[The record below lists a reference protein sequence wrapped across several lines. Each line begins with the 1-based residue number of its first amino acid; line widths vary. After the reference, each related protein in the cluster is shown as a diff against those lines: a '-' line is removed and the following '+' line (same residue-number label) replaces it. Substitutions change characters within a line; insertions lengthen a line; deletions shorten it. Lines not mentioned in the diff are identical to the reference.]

1 MSILFSGRASGAKSA
16 RIGVMRRFFMFFV
29 HHLRQAI
36 ASLGELWRTPTASLL
51 TILVLGLSLTLPV
64 TLHLLVKNVQQIGG
78 GFAKAAEI
86 NLFIRDKTPLAQ
98 IESLVTVLRADPQVS
113 RVTHISK
120 ADAMAEFQA
129 TSGFGS
135 ALNYLNDNP
144 LPDVLVVS
152 PRSTEPAL
160 ARDLM
165 QQFSEQRIVEF
176 AKLDLEWLTRLEA
189 IIRLLQ
195 QAVIAIAVLLLSAV
209 LFIVSNTIRLSI
221 ISKREEIE
229 VMKLVGAT
237 DAFIQRPFLYTGFW
251 FGILGGL
258 LAFLV
263 SELLLWWLKSAI
275 SAITSLY
282 QSDFQLQVMNL
293 SEFLTVIA
301 VAVLLGVV
309 GSYLS
314 VRRHIRAIEPSGP

>member
-1 MSILFSGRASGAKSA
+1 MSILFNGRATGARANRISA
-16 RIGVMRRFFMFFV
+16 LRRFLMFFV
-29 HHLRQAI
+29 HHLRQAV
-36 ASLGELWRTPTASLL
+36 ASLGELWRTPMASVL
-51 TILVLGLSLTLPV
+51 TVIVLGLSLTLPA
-64 TLHLLVKNVQQIGG
+64 TLHLLVKNAQQISG

-86 NLFIRDKTPLAQ
+86 NLFIRDTASAQ
-98 IESLVTVLRADPQVS
+98 QIKSLVTILNADKQIASVQ
-113 RVTHISK
+113 HISK
-120 ADAMAEFQA
+120 AQAMEEFQQA
-129 TSGFGS
+129 SGFGA
-135 ALNYLNDNP
+135 ALNYLTDNP
-144 LPDVLVVS
+144 LPDVLVVL
-152 PRSTEPAL
+152 PANTDPAA
-160 ARDLM
+160 ARALM
-165 QQFSEQRIVEF
+165 QQLSNERIVEF

-195 QAVIAIAVLLLSAV
+195 QAVFAIGLLLLSAV

-251 FGILGGL
+251 YGVLGGL

-263 SELLLWWLKSAI
+263 SEGLLWWLRGAI
-275 SAITSLY
+275 SDITSLY
-282 QSDFQLQVMNL
+282 QSDFQIQAMSLI
-293 SEFLTVIA
+293 EFLSIILL
-301 VAVLLGVV
+301 AVLLGVV